1 MGEVMVK
8 RAIETME
15 EVTPWG
21 RLLWKASRALGNSQ
35 AITVGL
41 CEIHPG
47 GANPRHVHAN
57 CEEVL
62 HVLQGTIVHS
72 YGDDGEVT
80 LSVGDVITIPSH
92 VMHNARNIGKDTAV
106 LAISFSSA
114 DRLTQG
120 E

>member
-1 MGEVMVK
+1 MGEVLVK
-8 RAIETME
+8 RAVDTTE

-21 RLLWKASRALGNSQ
+21 RLLWKASGALGNSQ
-35 AITVGL
+35 AMTVGI

-47 GANPRHVHAN
+47 AENPRHVHAN

-80 LSVGDVITIPSH
+80 LYVGEVITIPAH
-92 VMHNARNIGKDTAV
+92 VMHHARNIGEDTAV
-106 LAISFSSA
+106 LAISFSNA
-114 DRLTQG
+114 ARLTHG